1 MNKDNLLE
9 TAKKLLSHESEAITA
24 AADRL
29 GAPFFRALEFL
40 HECRGKVI
48 VTGLGKSGIAA
59 KKIAAT
65 LASTGAPA
73 LFLHSAEAIHGDMGV
88 VSAGD
93 VAICLSYSG
102 ETKELIELVPRLKRL
117 GVPIIAMTGNETS
130 SLAGLADCVL
140 DIAVPSYPWPYGLL
154 PTASSAATVAVGDAL
169 AVALLVLRGVNEENF
184 AMLHPGGLL
193 GHKILVKVKDL
204 MHTGDALPLV
214 KRKTGMRKV
223 LMEMTA
229 KRMGVTCI
237 IDDNKRLQGVITDGD
252 LRRLLELNAN
262 PLDLTAD
269 ETMTVDP
276 KTIDEEALCARALRI
291 METNQITSLPVTD
304 ETGKLTGLIH
314 IHDIIK
320 METGK

>member
-9 TAKKLLSHESEAITA
+9 TARKLLSHESEAITA

-29 GAPFFRALEFL
+29 GEPFHRALEFL
-40 HECRGKVI
+40 NDCRGKVI

-102 ETKELIELVPRLKRL
+102 ETKELIELLPRFKRL

-130 SLAGLADCVL
+130 SLARLADCVL
-140 DIAVPSYPWPYGLL
+140 DVSVPSYSWPYGLL

-169 AVALLVLRGVNEENF
+169 AVALLVSRGVNEENF

-193 GHKILVKVKDL
+193 GHKMLVMVRDL
-204 MHTGDALPLV
+204 MHTGEALPLV
-214 KRKTGMRKV
+214 KRETGMRQV
-223 LMEMTA
+223 LMKMTA
-229 KRMGVTCI
+229 KRLGVTCI
-237 IDDNKRLQGVITDGD
+237 IDDNRRLEGVITDGD
-252 LRRLLELNAN
+252 LRRLLEQSTN
-262 PLDLTAD
+262 PLDLTA
-269 ETMTVDP
+269 EEAMTANP
-276 KTIDEEALCARALRI
+276 KTIEPEALCARALRI
-291 METNQITSLPVTD
+291 METKKITSLPVID
-304 ETGKLTGLIH
+304 KTGALTGLIH
-314 IHDIIK
+314 MHDILR